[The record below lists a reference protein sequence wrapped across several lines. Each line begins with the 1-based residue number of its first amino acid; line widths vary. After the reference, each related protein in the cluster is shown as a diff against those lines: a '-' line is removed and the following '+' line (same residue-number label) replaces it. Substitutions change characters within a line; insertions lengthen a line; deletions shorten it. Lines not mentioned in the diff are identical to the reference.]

1 MAVRVQGAERL
12 AALALA
18 SVGVASLLL
27 YLARPATIILWTQDP
42 CQSVPKD
49 MTGCW
54 GFLIGV
60 VLALGAALV
69 AVRRRGAQ
77 VGGAAARSGG
87 ACAGRAA
94 VAQNHRDD
102 RPSAA

>member
-49 MTGCW
+49 MTGV
-54 GFLIGV
+54 GV
-60 VLALGAALV
+60 PDRGVSLGAALV
-69 AVRRRGAQ
+69 R
-77 VGGAAARSGG
+77 
-87 ACAGRAA
+87 
-94 VAQNHRDD
+94 
-102 RPSAA
+102 

>member
-1 MAVRVQGAERL
+1 MRVQGAERL

-49 MTGCW
+49 MTGVW
-54 GFLIGV
+54 GFLLGV
-60 VLALGAALV
+60 VLAVGAALV
-69 AVRRRGAQ
+69 AVMRRRPQWGSF
-77 VGGAAARSGG
+77 RWPPSG
-87 ACAGRAA
+87 C
-94 VAQNHRDD
+94 
-102 RPSAA
+102 